1 MLKNIDPRLS
11 PELLM
16 NLAEMG
22 HGDEIVIADGNFPGA
37 SVNPNCLRYDTSGVP
52 NLLEAVLSVLPL
64 DPYSDWQYGLM
75 ETVGDDPTPPIW
87 SEYKDLVEAAY
98 PGATVKQIERF
109 EFYERA
115 RQAFAVV
122 VTGETAL
129 YANIILKKG
138 VVTP

>member
-11 PELLM
+11 PELLL

-37 SVNPNCLRYDTSGVP
+37 SINPNCIRYDTTGVP

-64 DPYSDWQYGLM
+64 DPYNEWQYALM
-75 ETVGDDPTPPIW
+75 ETVGDDPEPPIW
-87 SEYKDLVEAAY
+87 SEYEKLVEDAY
-98 PGATVKQIERF
+98 SGATLKQFERF

-115 RQAFAVV
+115 REAYAVV